1 MLSRAGRAFSPLRDA
16 AAFLFGTKHYQEG
29 IARMPSSR
37 LPFAAAVGVIFVPL
51 MVSSAARAQSSGGSA
66 STTLD
71 LPLETRSLSRDG
83 SSRFEGRALLASRGG
98 ALVRRE
104 APKPVVLGK
113 LAVVALERATI
124 RQGRSESSRLLSAVG
139 QGTYLAIISDLGDYY
154 GVLMIDRTTG
164 WIPKSAV
171 KMIDYQM
178 AVGEPDATPPP
189 PAVADTPPPPV
200 SQSDPTANLPPD
212 LDVRQVALLREAF
225 SYLGVPYVWAGN
237 TRSGLDCS
245 GFVKNVFATQGI
257 SLPRH
262 SGDQARVGTP
272 VAWEELRA
280 GDRLYFDMK
289 GAGRVSHTGIYVGN
303 GYFIHAS
310 TNQGKVGVDSLLK
323 PNYYKA
329 LVGAR
334 RS

>member
-1 MLSRAGRAFSPLRDA
+1 M
-16 AAFLFGTKHYQEG
+16 
-29 IARMPSSR
+29 
-37 LPFAAAVGVIFVPL
+37 
-51 MVSSAARAQSSGGSA
+51 
-66 STTLD
+66 
-71 LPLETRSLSRDG
+71 PLETRAPSRDG
-83 SSRFEGRALLASRGG
+83 SSRFEGRSPLASRG

-104 APKPVVLGK
+104 APKPIVLGK

-124 RQGRSESSRLLSAVG
+124 RQGRGASSRLLSAVG
-139 QGTYLAIISDLGDYY
+139 QGTYLAIISEVGEHY

-164 WIPKSAV
+164 WIPRSAV

-178 AVGEPDATPPP
+178 AVGDPDATPPP
-189 PAVADTPPPPV
+189 PAIAATPPPPTPTP
-200 SQSDPTANLPPD
+200 QGSDPTANLPPD

-245 GFVKNVFATQGI
+245 GFVKNVFSTQGI

-262 SGDQARVGTP
+262 SGDQARVGAP

-289 GAGRVSHTGIYVGN
+289 GVGRVSHTGIYVGN